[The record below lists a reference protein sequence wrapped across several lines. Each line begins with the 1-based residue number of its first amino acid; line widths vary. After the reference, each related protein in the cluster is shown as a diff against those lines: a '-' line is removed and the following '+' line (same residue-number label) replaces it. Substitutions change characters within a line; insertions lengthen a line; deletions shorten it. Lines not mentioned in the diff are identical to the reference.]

1 MQQSRC
7 GWHYNKNLAGCGK
20 ERMGET
26 VAEKYVEE
34 VREEFLECWSD
45 SNVTV
50 LALCCKYGTSPKTA
64 YKWRNRKA
72 SGDSLNDRGRRPK
85 SSPDATPEP
94 VVLDFLALRKTH
106 PTLCGKKISLMLR
119 RKGVEGVPSGATA
132 TGILRRH
139 DLLNER
145 AVAEA
150 THLRRFSNATSNEM
164 WQVDF
169 KQYSGERRHPL
180 SAVDEC
186 SRYAVIRRRETDSR
200 RPCRNQV
207 LP

>member
-1 MQQSRC
+1 
-7 GWHYNKNLAGCGK
+7 
-20 ERMGET
+20 MGET

-50 LALCCKYGTSPKTA
+50 LALCCKYGTS
-64 YKWRNRKA
+64 
-72 SGDSLNDRGRRPK
+72 L
-85 SSPDATPEP
+85 
-94 VVLDFLALRKTH
+94 LALRKAH
-106 PTLCGKKISLMLR
+106 PTLGGKKISLMLK